1 MNSPISPGIIAEA
14 AGLFAVTNLD
24 DIVILSLFFAQG
36 AGENGSARRVVA
48 GQYLAFT
55 AILAVAIGIAFGAS
69 FLPEEAIPYLGLIP
83 ITIGLRDAWKLWK
96 NRQRG
101 DEGEQTETTQGG
113 PTVRKVATTTF
124 GSGGDNIGVYVPVFD
139 TVGTRGT
146 FVFAAVFLVLV
157 GVWCIA
163 GRFFATRPII
173 ARALSRW
180 GHILLPVVLI
190 TIGLIILI
198 QGGAF
203 GL

>member
-1 MNSPISPGIIAEA
+1 MSSGLIAEA

-36 AGENGSARRVVA
+36 AGEHGSARRVVA
-48 GQYLAFT
+48 GQYLAFA

-69 FLPEEAIPYLGLIP
+69 FLPVQAIPYLGLIP
-83 ITIGLRDAWKLWK
+83 IIIGLRDAWKLWK

-101 DEGEQTETTQGG
+101 DEGGQAETTQGG

-124 GSGGDNIGVYVPVFD
+124 GNGGDNIGVYVPVFD

-146 FVFAAVFLVLV
+146 VVYAAVFLVLV
-157 GVWCIA
+157 GVWCVA
-163 GRFFATRPII
+163 GRFFATRPVI
-173 ARALSRW
+173 AGALSRW

>member
-1 MNSPISPGIIAEA
+1 MSSGLIAEA

-36 AGENGSARRVVA
+36 AGEHGSARRVVA
-48 GQYLAFT
+48 GQYLAFA

-69 FLPEEAIPYLGLIP
+69 ILPMQAIPYLGLIP

-101 DEGEQTETTQGG
+101 DDGEQAETTQGG

-124 GSGGDNIGVYVPVFD
+124 GNGGDNIGVYVPVFD

-146 FVFAAVFLVLV
+146 VVYAAVFLVLV
-157 GVWCIA
+157 GVWCVA
-163 GRFFATRPII
+163 GRFFAARPVI